1 MFSFSSESDTNQLS
15 EEIERLQSQND
26 ALKDQLEKSSI
37 NVSSSNVSFFKLF
50 FFAEIYVFLQTAFS
64 SKFWIKFSFSDFDRR
79 FRFTR

>member
-26 ALKDQLEKSSI
+26 ELKDQLEKSSI
-37 NVSSSNVSFFKLF
+37 NVNSSNVSDFYFEFFREKYVFFSNKFFCKFRMKF
-50 FFAEIYVFLQTAFS
+50 FF
-64 SKFWIKFSFSDFDRR
+64 SDSDRR